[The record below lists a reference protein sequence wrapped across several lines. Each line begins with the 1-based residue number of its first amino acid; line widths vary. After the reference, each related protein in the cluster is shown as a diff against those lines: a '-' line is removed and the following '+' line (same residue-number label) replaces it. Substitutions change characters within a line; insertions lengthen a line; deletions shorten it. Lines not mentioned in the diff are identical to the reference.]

1 MADLIFMPPVPVPN
15 SADDGGGGPA
25 VNVPSAGGSADAT
38 QVSGQDPNS
47 LAGIPISYSTG
58 AGAGTPS
65 PGGQGYG
72 GGDPSNM
79 PNQYPSREPISGV
92 SLDSTGAPGTDGAPP
107 GQVED
112 PGEMFWVTDPNYTS
126 GKPGGGSG
134 TQMIQVPVAL
144 GLHDS
149 TTVAGQYPP
158 AAPLPAGNFY
168 PADAGT
174 AGGHVMVGGWKKG
187 AR

>member
-1 MADLIFMPPVPVPN
+1 MADLIFMPPFPAN
-15 SADDGGGGPA
+15 AADDGGGMPGPG
-25 VNVPSAGGSADAT
+25 VPSAGGVDPSL
-38 QVSGQDPNS
+38 VSGQDPNS

-58 AGAGTPS
+58 AGAGTPA

-72 GGDPSNM
+72 GADPSNM

-92 SLDSTGAPGTDGAPP
+92 ALDSTGAPGTQGAPVDR
-107 GQVED
+107 VED
-112 PGEMFWVTDPNYTS
+112 PGEMFWVSDPNYTS

-134 TQMIQVPVAL
+134 NQMIQAPVAL
-144 GLHDS
+144 GLNDS

-158 AAPLPAGNFY
+158 QRPLLAGGFY

>member
-1 MADLIFMPPVPVPN
+1 MADLIFMPPVHPEN
-15 SADDGGGGPA
+15 SADDGGGSAPGA
-25 VNVPSAGGSADAT
+25 PSAGGAMDSS
-38 QVSGQDPNS
+38 QVSGQDPNM

-58 AGAGTPS
+58 AGAGTSP

-79 PNQYPSREPISGV
+79 PNQYPSKEPISGV
-92 SLDSTGAPGTDGAPP
+92 ALDSTSAPGTQGAPP
-107 GQVED
+107 GQIED
-112 PGEMFWVTDPNYTS
+112 PGEVFWVTDPNYTS

-134 TQMIQVPVAL
+134 NQMIQVPIAI
-144 GLHDS
+144 GLNDA

-168 PADAGT
+168 PADTGI
-174 AGGHVMVGGWKKG
+174 AGGRVMVGGWRKG
-187 AR
+187 ARG